1 MRRGP
6 IEGAFHSRPTPH
18 NAPPPFRATP
28 GQATRIFGARGWVSE
43 IQSLVKEYEEHDAE
57 RQQWSIGY
65 SCTVRVALRGG
76 TRHDGI
82 GFGSVENETDHS
94 AAIERS
100 RAAAVSS
107 GFAMALSCFGPAL
120 GSGIGERAPA
130 AIRLLPLVEV
140 LPLDTLEICG
150 EPGTGKTA
158 LLMEIAI
165 KCIAPVQFDG
175 HGATV
180 IVVDTEGSFC
190 IGRLVRALT
199 YRIFG
204 RDRAAD
210 LLNDADTL
218 ACLRRLHIIR
228 ATTQQETILGL
239 TRLLLLARAGRPSL
253 TETANFL
260 LLDR

>member
-140 LPLDTLEICG
+140 LSMATLEICG
-150 EPGTGKTA
+150 A
-158 LLMEIAI
+158 
-165 KCIAPVQFDG
+165 CAPHV
-175 HGATV
+175 
-180 IVVDTEGSFC
+180 
-190 IGRLVRALT
+190 RLSRA
-199 YRIFG
+199 
-204 RDRAAD
+204 
-210 LLNDADTL
+210 TL
-218 ACLRRLHIIR
+218 AGLGACG
-228 ATTQQETILGL
+228 TQWCA
-239 TRLLLLARAGRPSL
+239 RDSVVRPALA
-253 TETANFL
+253 
-260 LLDR
+260 